1 MLKGEKV
8 LLRAI
13 ERDDLKRLH
22 ELARN
27 VDLVLLGDGH
37 WQPEPLA
44 AFEKNFDKSLE
55 GEERD
60 WFVIEADGRV
70 IGRIGL
76 VQSNRRNGSAEF
88 GIEIYDP
95 DYVGKGYGRDAIAV
109 LLDWAF
115 RIENFRRIWL
125 KTSAAN
131 ERAIRCYRAVGF
143 VEEGRL
149 RQQLY
154 YDGRYVDSV
163 LMGLL
168 RSEWEERRATVRS
181 DEDRRQAQP

>member
-1 MLKGEKV
+1 MLKGDKV

-13 ERDDLKRLH
+13 ERGDLKRLH

-27 VDLVLLGDGH
+27 VDLVVLGDGH
-37 WQPEPLA
+37 WQPESLA
-44 AFEKNFDKSLE
+44 AFEKYFDKYLE

-60 WFVIEADGRV
+60 WFVIEADSRV

-76 VQSNRRNGSAEF
+76 MQSNRRNGCAELF
-88 GIEIYDP
+88 IEIYDP
-95 DYVGKGYGRDAIAV
+95 AYLGKGYGREAID
-109 LLDWAF
+109 LLLEWAF
-115 RIENFRRIWL
+115 RLQNYRRIWL

-131 ERAIRCYRAVGF
+131 ERAIRCYHAVGF

-149 RQQLY
+149 REQLY

-168 RSEWEERRATVRS
+168 RSDKHRREMEPSA
-181 DEDRRQAQP
+181 

>member
-1 MLKGEKV
+1 MLKGGKV

-13 ERDDLKRLH
+13 EREDLKRLH
-22 ELARN
+22 ELESN
-27 VDLVLLGDGH
+27 VELVLLGDGH

-44 AFEKNFDKSLE
+44 AFEKNFDKLLE
-55 GEERD
+55 GDERH

-70 IGRIGL
+70 IGKIGF
-76 VQSNRRNGSAEF
+76 VQSNRRNGTAEF

-95 DYVGKGYGRDAIAV
+95 EYIGKGYGRDAINV

-115 RIENFRRIWL
+115 RIQNFRRIWL
-125 KTSAAN
+125 KTNAAN
-131 ERAIRCYRAVGF
+131 ERALRCYQAVGF

-154 YDGRYVDSV
+154 YEGRYVDAV

-168 RSEWEERRATVRS
+168 RSEWEESRPEERRKKS
-181 DEDRRQAQP
+181 QP

>member
-1 MLKGEKV
+1 MLKGQKV
-8 LLRAI
+8 ILRAI

-27 VDLVLLGDGH
+27 VELVLFGDGH

-44 AFEKNFDKSLE
+44 ALERSFDKSLDS
-55 GEERD
+55 EEWH
-60 WFVIEADGRV
+60 WFAVEADARV
-70 IGRIGL
+70 IGKIGL

-95 DYVGKGYGRDAIAV
+95 EYIGRGYGRDAINV

-115 RIENFRRIWL
+115 RIENYRRIWL

-168 RSEWEERRATVRS
+168 RAEWDERR
-181 DEDRRQAQP
+181 EKLQP

>member
-1 MLKGEKV
+1 MLKGEKI
-8 LLRAI
+8 LLRAV

-27 VDLVLLGDGH
+27 VDLVILGDGH

-44 AFEKNFDKSLE
+44 AFERNFEQNLDAAE
-55 GEERD
+55 HA
-60 WFVIEADGRV
+60 WFAIEADSRV
-70 IGRIGL
+70 VGRIGL
-76 VQSNRRNGSAEF
+76 VQSNRRNGTAEF

-95 DYVGKGYGRDAIAV
+95 TYVGKGYGRDAITV
-109 LLDWAF
+109 FLDWAF
-115 RIENFRRIWL
+115 RIQNYRRIWL
-125 KTSAAN
+125 KTSAEN

-154 YDGRYVDSV
+154 DDGQYVDSV

-168 RSEWEERRATVRS
+168 RSEWDERQGKRVIG
-181 DEDRRQAQP
+181 